1 MQNNRK
7 TSLWANLVYQLTD
20 IQVVVLKKKVKN
32 LSETA
37 YEKLAKFMKYFI
49 KKFQNKDSF
58 VQQLKLKNV
67 KFADSRRE
75 RADDWII
82 NFENLIKHENKLY
95 VFEDSVIKEK
105 FICRNHDDSLTEH
118 FDAKKTLKLF

>member
-7 TSLWANLVYQLTD
+7 TSLWTNLVYQLAD
-20 IQVVVLKKKVKN
+20 IQIVVLKKKVKN

-37 YEKLAKFMKYFI
+37 YEEFARFMKCFI

-58 VQQLKLKNV
+58 VQQFKSRNV
-67 KFADSRRE
+67 KFANNHRE
-75 RADDWII
+75 RANDWTI
-82 NFENLIKHENKLY
+82 NLENLIKHENKLY
-95 VFEDSVIKEK
+95 VLEDSIIKK
-105 FICRNHDDSLTEH
+105 KLICRNHDDSLIKH

>member
-1 MQNNRK
+1 
-7 TSLWANLVYQLTD
+7 
-20 IQVVVLKKKVKN
+20 
-32 LSETA
+32 
-37 YEKLAKFMKYFI
+37 MKYFI

-95 VFEDSVIKEK
+95 VLENLIIKKK
-105 FICRNHDDSLTEH
+105 FICRNYDDSLIEH
-118 FDAKKTLKLF
+118 FNAKKTLKLF